1 MPDAGGNS
9 LSGEIRFEIAIGN
22 PSPGTRVSTGAD
34 FKSVFEVG
42 DEIGIFAVAA
52 GSALQASGNV
62 IHNVKLTYGGG
73 AWTPGTPLYF
83 SGAQMDFYA
92 YYPYNAAATNPA
104 NITFNVMP
112 DQSTAANYSQS
123 DLLSA
128 SVAGVA
134 KGASVTLDFVHR
146 LALVQVEVP
155 SPGKGFGPGE
165 DLTITLN
172 NCVTGGTFNL
182 ASGSLTASGSTQSVK
197 MLRVET
203 NPATATTYTYRALV
217 PAQAVAAGK
226 SLCLLAQE
234 GKLYGTPPLAAALS
248 LAAAGAERYTAQ
260 LPADLHTVFIPRG
273 TFTMGSPDTEPNR
286 VSTETQHQ
294 VTLTKDFYMSKYQVT
309 NAQYAAFLNANTIG
323 SDGKWASGA
332 YPAEILIK
340 ASNVESS
347 GNYNWGLNWDGGNSK
362 WVPASG
368 YDNHPVIYVTWY
380 GADEYARWAGGS
392 LPTEAQWEYACRGDY
407 PAKATG
413 VNTLP
418 FGIGTGRKL
427 TGDMANFDATY
438 PYDLEHA
445 PSGSYNDASQSSL
458 YKGGTT
464 AVGSYPYA
472 NNYGLYDM
480 HGNVFEWCGDWYGS
494 NYGSDP
500 VTDPK
505 GSATGSDRVLRGGD
519 WYGRAQ
525 NCRSAYRYYV
535 YPDLAYYHIGFRVVF
550 VL

>member
-1 MPDAGGNS
+1 MALMPLISLICLGGCANDGNLPDAGGNTP
-9 LSGEIRFEIAIGN
+9 SGEIRFEIAIGN

-128 SVAGVA
+128 SAAGVN
-134 KGASVTLDFVHR
+134 KGATVTLAFAHR

-155 SPGKGFGPGE
+155 YLGKGFGPGE

-182 ASGSLTASGSTQSVK
+182 TGGSLAASGSAQSVK

-248 LAAAGAERYTAQ
+248 LTAAGAERYTAQ

-273 TFTMGSPDTEPNR
+273 TFMMGSPDTEPGRYPN
-286 VSTETQHQ
+286 ETQHQ
-294 VTLTKDFYMSKYQVT
+294 VTLTKDFYMSKYPVT
-309 NAQYAAFLNANTIG
+309 FAQYDAFCDATSRTKPG
-323 SDGKWASGA
+323 DEG
-332 YPAEILIK
+332 
-340 ASNVESS
+340 
-347 GNYNWGLNWDGGNSK
+347 WGRGDR
-362 WVPASG
+362 
-368 YDNHPVIYVTWY
+368 PVINVSWNDAVAYCAWLSAQTGQAWT
-380 GADEYARWAGGS
+380 
-392 LPTEAQWEYACRGDY
+392 LPTEAQWEYACR
-407 PAKATG
+407 A
-413 VNTLP
+413 
-418 FGIGTGRKL
+418 
-427 TGDMANFDATY
+427 
-438 PYDLEHA
+438 
-445 PSGSYNDASQSSL
+445 
-458 YKGGTT
+458 GTT
-464 AVGSYPYA
+464 TAYSFGAATDINAYAWYDMNSSNKTHPVGEKKA
-472 NNYGLYDM
+472 NPWGLYDM
-480 HGNVFEWCGDWYGS
+480 HGHVDEWVLDSWNSTPYGT
-494 NYGSDP
+494 GAITDP
-500 VTDPK
+500 VSPNP
-505 GSATGSDRVLRGGD
+505 SSYYHVMRGGD
-519 WYGRAQ
+519 WYFAGHY
-525 NCRSAYRYYV
+525 CRSACRFFNTPSYASYFT
-535 YPDLAYYHIGFRVVF
+535 GFRVMWVQ
-550 VL
+550 